1 MKPPE
6 NPRPVDEATVA
17 FYNSNATAYSAWTQK
32 DRNTRFR
39 DRMIRRL
46 PEGGSILDL
55 GCGAGWDSA
64 AFVTAGFRVVAVD
77 ASSGLAREAG
87 QIAGLDVRV
96 MSFDQIRDVDAFDG
110 IWASFSLQ
118 HVPRDGLP
126 KVIGNAARALKT
138 NGWMYIG
145 VQKGTETRRDSLG
158 RLYCHYRADEL
169 EGMLSAAGFGAFT
182 SEVTVGTGYD
192 GSRGELLNFEAQR
205 IA

>member
-1 MKPPE
+1 MPST
-6 NPRPVDEATVA
+6 NLRTVDRATVA
-17 FYNSNATAYSAWTQK
+17 FYDSNASAYSAWTQK
-32 DRNTRFR
+32 DRDTRFR

-46 PEGGSILDL
+46 SEGGSVLDL

-64 AFVTAGFRVVAVD
+64 AFAAAGLRVVAVD
-77 ASSGLAREAG
+77 ASSGLAREVNKVPG
-87 QIAGLDVRV
+87 IDVRV

-126 KVIGNAARALKT
+126 TVIGNIARALKT
-138 NGWMYIG
+138 DGWLYIG
-145 VQKGTETRRDSLG
+145 VQKGTETRRDGLG
-158 RLYCHYRADEL
+158 RLYCHYQADEL
-169 EGMLSAAGFGAFT
+169 EGMLSTAGFGAFT

-192 GSRGELLNFEAQR
+192 GSRGELLNLEAQR